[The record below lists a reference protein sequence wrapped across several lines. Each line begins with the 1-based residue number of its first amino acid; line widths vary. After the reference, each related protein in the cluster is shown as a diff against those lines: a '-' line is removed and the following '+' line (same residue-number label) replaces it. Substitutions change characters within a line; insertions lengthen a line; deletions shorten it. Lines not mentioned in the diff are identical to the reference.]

1 MTRCNTCNSV
11 ITRSDTECYICS
23 EPVPG
28 MAKRFWRRKRKPSG
42 KPVAPVTPVSNL
54 LFMGSLALTGICF
67 FTHQIPLPVS
77 LALSGILFAARI
89 VTDRRAAPRR
99 VPAVQSATP
108 KSSEVPP
115 ALLRRMTV
123 G

>member
-1 MTRCNTCNSV
+1 MTRCNSCNSV
-11 ITRSDTECYICS
+11 ITRSDAECYICN

-28 MAKRFWRRKRKPSG
+28 LAKPFWRRKPEPSA

-54 LFMGSLALTGICF
+54 LFMGSLVLTGICF

-77 LALSGILFAARI
+77 LALSGILLAARF
-89 VTDRRAAPRR
+89 VTDRSAAPRR
-99 VPAVQSATP
+99 VPIPIAPP
-108 KSSEVPP
+108 KSSQVPP
-115 ALLRRMTV
+115 ALLRRMTL